1 MLALYLFSLSPAYDD
16 PSRHYMLKVIYSS
29 PLPYCLS
36 LRGPLL
42 CFILGLTLAAAP
54 PVIVGATETLN
65 ESLQA
70 YLQEAS
76 EWQDAR
82 LQHETLRSFYQSRDY
97 EPIWVSNDGLLAR
110 AEVLLHT
117 LKEAEREGLD
127 STHYPLEQIE
137 HRRLSTDPLILAR
150 LELQLSNAA
159 LEYGR
164 DLQVGCTWPEKNH
177 RLWYIPVAKFN
188 GVALLQA
195 LAGNEDVS
203 KTLAALPPSHREYR
217 RLRNALNYYRQLALL
232 GGWPT
237 ISPGPF
243 LRLGDRQSDVDL
255 IRQRLLIEGDLV
267 LDIREDKHT
276 FDELLKLAVERFQV
290 RHGLQVDGVV
300 GPTTRAA
307 MNVSVEERIAQIKL
321 NMERWRW
328 LPRNP
333 GERYIMVN
341 IPGFQ
346 LTAYEQGKPV
356 MVMDIIVGRVDR
368 PTPIVNGH
376 LHSVVFNPYWTPTP
390 TIIVKD
396 LIPKQLRDPD
406 YMSKRNIHVFRE
418 GAEIDPRTVNW
429 RKVSLNYLPY
439 ELRQDPD
446 LRNPMGRVKFLFNNK
461 FDVYLHDTPEKN
473 LFSREERA
481 LSSGCI
487 RVSQAEELASFA
499 LAENGNGWDRNA
511 VRKAFFGKE
520 SQTVTLSTPLPVY
533 LLYFTAWV
541 GSDNRAHFRNDVY
554 QLDDIPP
561 SCPGLPE
568 LLANTVD

>member
-1 MLALYLFSLSPAYDD
+1 M
-16 PSRHYMLKVIYSS
+16 KVIYSS
-29 PLPYCLS
+29 LLPISLS

-42 CFILGLTLAAAP
+42 RFTLGLILAAAP

-65 ESLQA
+65 ESLQT

-82 LQHETLRSFYQSRDY
+82 LQHETLHSFYQSRDF
-97 EPIWVSNDGLLAR
+97 EPLWVSNDGPLNR

-117 LKEAEREGLD
+117 LKEAEKEGLD
-127 STHYPLEQIE
+127 STHYPIELIE
-137 HRRLSTDPLILAR
+137 HRWLSTDPLILAR

-164 DLQVGCTWPEKNH
+164 DLQVGRTRPEKTH
-177 RLWYIPVAKFN
+177 RLWHIPVAEFN
-188 GVALLQA
+188 GAALLQT
-195 LAGNEDVS
+195 LAGNEEVS
-203 KTLAALPPSHREYR
+203 KTLAALSPPHHEYR

-237 ISPGPF
+237 LSPGPF
-243 LRLGDRQSDVDL
+243 LRVGDRQPDVGL

-267 LDIREDKHT
+267 LDIREDEHT

-307 MNVSVEERIAQIKL
+307 MNVTVEERIAQIKL

-356 MVMDIIVGRVDR
+356 MVMDVIVGRDDR
-368 PTPIVNGH
+368 PTPIVNGQ

-396 LIPKQLRDPD
+396 LIPWQLRDPD
-406 YMSKRNIHVFRE
+406 YLSRRNIHVFRE
-418 GAEIDPRTVNW
+418 GIEIDPRTVDW

-439 ELRQDPD
+439 ELRQDPSPH
-446 LRNPMGRVKFLFNNK
+446 NPMGRVKFLFNNS
-461 FDVYLHDTPEKN
+461 FSVYLHDTPEKN
-473 LFSREERA
+473 LFYREERA

-487 RVSQAEELASFA
+487 RVSQPEHLARFA
-499 LAENGNGWDRNA
+499 LAENGNGWDGNA
-511 VRKAFFGKE
+511 VRKALFGKE

-533 LLYFTAWV
+533 LLYFTVWV

-554 QLDDIPP
+554 QLDDITP